1 MSVNPII
8 QAQFVDLYLGEGF
21 ADVKGLAGAGARR
34 VEVPREWESHAQEL
48 LQICRQTLEELQDPE
63 FAIVVDG
70 VLLRVTQLED
80 AFNGGSV
87 FVLRRSTAQVRS
99 FEDIGYPSEVVS
111 ALMAPQLQGLILFCG
126 DMATGKTSSAASL
139 ILARLQTLGGVGF
152 TVEDPQE
159 TNLSGQHGL
168 GRCIQVRTSRR
179 SGGYSEALLRTLRTG
194 ADLVLIGEIR
204 DEDTAYQAC
213 KASLNGNLVIST
225 IHAKNCPQAIE
236 RLITLAKPSRPM
248 PTMLWLKAFRP

>member
-48 LQICRQTLEELQDPE
+48 LQLCRQTLEELQDPE

-70 VLLRVTQLED
+70 VLLRVTLLED
-80 AFNGGSV
+80 AFSGSV
-87 FVLRRSTAQVRS
+87 FVLRRSTAQLRE
-99 FEDIGYPSEVVS
+99 FQEIGYPSEVVS
-111 ALMAPQLQGLILFCG
+111 ALMDPQLQGLVLFCG
-126 DMATGKTSSAASL
+126 EMATGKTSSAAS
-139 ILARLQTLGGVGF
+139 APGPPAGAGRVGCA
-152 TVEDPQE
+152 VEDPQE

-179 SGGYSEALLRTLRTG
+179 SGGYSEACCARCG
-194 ADLVLIGEIR
+194 PA
-204 DEDTAYQAC
+204 
-213 KASLNGNLVIST
+213 
-225 IHAKNCPQAIE
+225 
-236 RLITLAKPSRPM
+236 
-248 PTMLWLKAFRP
+248 PTWC